1 MAARGKELR
10 LSLPA
15 ALTDSLPALGG
26 SAERVA
32 ASRET
37 HPEHGA
43 HPRHKTHLDTI
54 RSDNGADTMADSQKT
69 GGNATYT
76 FPHDFVVNGDFRP
89 HAERLTGTIFPWTT
103 EAVPATGDKAETGA
117 RTGTGACAETGAEA
131 AAETGARAGTGAGTE
146 AGAEAAAEPG
156 IAAGAEMGAAAT
168 AKKGA
173 QERVWVI
180 TNMKADGRTIVEGKV
195 FVQDSGAIVGMEF
208 AGEINHIA
216 FTHIQALCAMASEV
230 AGGHE
235 IEKVASRSMSSTGG
249 AGRRAKGEARRL
261 ELPPPY
267 TRTERKRSGF
277 GSNGNTKIDYKGDP
291 DHETARGRSADSF
304 HVCDDIV
311 VVNLN
316 CAGSDQEERVFHGA
330 KAIARSEAAIRAWME
345 ADEPWPGNAG

>member
-1 MAARGKELR
+1 
-10 LSLPA
+10 
-15 ALTDSLPALGG
+15 
-26 SAERVA
+26 
-32 ASRET
+32 
-37 HPEHGA
+37 
-43 HPRHKTHLDTI
+43 
-54 RSDNGADTMADSQKT
+54 MADSQKT
-69 GGNATYT
+69 GGDATYT

-89 HAERLTGTIFPWTT
+89 HAERLTGTISPWTA
-103 EAVPATGDKAETGA
+103 EAVPATRADAETGTA
-117 RTGTGACAETGAEA
+117 A
-131 AAETGARAGTGAGTE
+131 AAETGGRAGTGAGTE
-146 AGAEAAAEPG
+146 AGAEAAAEAGMTAGAAAVPG
-156 IAAGAEMGAAAT
+156 TAAGAEMGATAT
-168 AKKGA
+168 AKTGA

-180 TNMKADGRTIVEGKV
+180 TNMKADGRSIVEGKV
-195 FVQDSGAIVGMEF
+195 FVLDCGAIVGMEF
-208 AGEINHIA
+208 AGEINNIA
-216 FTHIQALCAMASEV
+216 FIHIQALCAMASEV

-235 IEKVASRSMSSTGG
+235 IERVASRFMSSTGG
-249 AGRRAKGEARRL
+249 AGRRAKGEARGP

>member
-1 MAARGKELR
+1 
-10 LSLPA
+10 
-15 ALTDSLPALGG
+15 
-26 SAERVA
+26 
-32 ASRET
+32 
-37 HPEHGA
+37 
-43 HPRHKTHLDTI
+43 
-54 RSDNGADTMADSQKT
+54 MADSQKT
-69 GGNATYT
+69 GGDAAYT
-76 FPHDFVVNGDFRP
+76 FPHDFVVNGDFSP
-89 HAERLTGTIFPWTT
+89 HAERLTGTICPWTT
-103 EAVPATGDKAETGA
+103 EAVPATGDKAETGE

-131 AAETGARAGTGAGTE
+131 AAETGARAATGAGAETGAE
-146 AGAEAAAEPG
+146 AAVGARAGAGAGAGAAAAEPG
-156 IAAGAEMGAAAT
+156 TTAGAKMGAAAT
-168 AKKGA
+168 AKTGA
-173 QERVWVI
+173 LERVWVI

-195 FVQDSGAIVGMEF
+195 FMLDSGAIVGMEF
-208 AGEINHIA
+208 TGEINHIA
-216 FTHIQALCAMASEV
+216 FIHIQALCAMASEV

-235 IEKVASRSMSSTGG
+235 IERVASRSMSSTGG

-316 CAGSDQEERVFHGA
+316 CAGGDQEERVFHGA

>member
-1 MAARGKELR
+1 M
-10 LSLPA
+10 
-15 ALTDSLPALGG
+15 
-26 SAERVA
+26 V
-32 ASRET
+32 
-37 HPEHGA
+37 
-43 HPRHKTHLDTI
+43 
-54 RSDNGADTMADSQKT
+54 DSQKT
-69 GGNATYT
+69 GGDAAYP
-76 FPHDFVVNGDFRP
+76 FPHDFVVNGDFSS
-89 HAERLTGTIFPWTT
+89 HAERLTGAISPWTA
-103 EAVPATGDKAETGA
+103 EGVPATGADAD
-117 RTGTGACAETGAEA
+117 
-131 AAETGARAGTGAGTE
+131 AGT
-146 AGAEAAAEPG
+146 
-156 IAAGAEMGAAAT
+156 AAAT

-195 FVQDSGAIVGMEF
+195 FMLDSGAIVGMEF
-208 AGEINHIA
+208 TGEINHIA
-216 FTHIQALCAMASEV
+216 FIHIQALCAMASEV

-235 IEKVASRSMSSTGG
+235 IERVASRSMSSTGG

-316 CAGSDQEERVFHGA
+316 CAGGDQEERVFHGA